1 MFCQPFFSV
10 PNEKCPGDV
19 TISFTCGVTDPF
31 GNGTTRWTVTTPDGE
46 SSVCIV
52 SHDQSKTQRTCGP
65 NDEIYSLHAG
75 FNNGI
80 NRSRLIVPED
90 FNGTIVECSDQ
101 DLNTVGSADICIVG
115 KIISLYYVDERIHAM
130 YA

>member
-1 MFCQPFFSV
+1 M
-10 PNEKCPGDV
+10 
-19 TISFTCGVTDPF
+19 
-31 GNGTTRWTVTTPDGE
+31 
-46 SSVCIV
+46 

-101 DLNTVGSADICIVG
+101 DLNTIGSADICIVG